1 VEVVQ
6 DRLEK
11 KDALKKI
18 SELEKIGAL
27 EKINVPKKI
36 NLAKNKLYT
45 FYLQSYKKYIYN
57 MNMDS
62 SRDVT
67 KKVCL
72 CSFTSIVIII
82 LFIIS
87 PLSTFVLTSSFMKI
101 IVLII
106 LGYTIY
112 LNNYQTNILSLSNN
126 ASQTPEVQA
135 QLSTNIICSYVFT
148 LFLGI
153 LFIFVIKSFF

>member
-1 VEVVQ
+1 M
-6 DRLEK
+6 D
-11 KDALKKI
+11 I
-18 SELEKIGAL
+18 
-27 EKINVPKKI
+27 
-36 NLAKNKLYT
+36 
-45 FYLQSYKKYIYN
+45 
-57 MNMDS
+57 DS
-62 SRDVT
+62 STDVT

-72 CSFTSIVIII
+72 CSFVSIALII

-87 PLSTFVLTSSFMKI
+87 PLSNFLLTSSMIKI

-112 LNNYQTNILSLSNN
+112 LNNHQTNMLSLSKNS
-126 ASQTPEVQA
+126 SQTPEIQS

-153 LFIFVIKSFF
+153 LLIFVIRSFF